1 MSKDHIKDRIL
12 RRAAKIWG
20 YNELVSEHAF
30 DPIVNLLL
38 SALASE
44 LEKLDY
50 ELENSRSRIME
61 RILEVLFP
69 EEVTGVVPARTLLQI
84 DALKNNQPIS
94 FYNKFRAEY
103 QQQNIYDPASSTVR
117 LVDFSP
123 TIEAKLT
130 TARLRY
136 IAYGNK
142 MLKQES
148 FFFEDIVSQANI
160 PLPSGVMWGGL
171 DVSDAQTIEDLLLYI
186 TINNEYQKELFYHYL
201 KQVKVIFNGKD
212 YRLYRGY
219 NIPQNLNISGIMKDN
234 YNEVKTLYNEVNQHF
249 EPYFYTIKGILKTDI
264 EAQSQEGQEK
274 INLVEKELFTQYF
287 TQTEIANEENIA
299 WIKFEFS
306 EIIAPEIL
314 QNVRV
319 AINCVPVINN
329 IHTEVTKRI
338 KGSFNLFPIVGE
350 GVFLGLDYVKDDF
363 GNRLDTR
370 KESNGANDIT
380 AVLRRNGVSRFDSRN
395 ALELLNYVL
404 ELIKD
409 ETAAFS
415 SVINQSNVQELH
427 HIQQNLASLEQTIK
441 EQNITV
447 SDNPYLVISGANN
460 REIDINCHI
469 SYWHTY
475 AEQANAI
482 KAGSVLKVS
491 SSDKATPTGNA
502 IMLLP
507 SFGGRKSLSPEER
520 ILEYRYTMLS
530 RGRIVTEAD
539 IEVFAWKHFKNT
551 ITQIEIKKGTQKEV
565 GIKNGFSRTL
575 DLYIT
580 KNTTNQISNSEWKY
594 LCDSFL
600 IQLKNNSA
608 NVYPYRIFVI

>member
-1 MSKDHIKDRIL
+1 MSKGHIKDRIL
-12 RRAAKIWG
+12 RRAARIWG

-38 SALASE
+38 SAFAAE

-94 FYNKFRAEY
+94 LYNKFKAEH
-103 QQQNIYDPASSTVR
+103 QQQNIYDPTNSIVR
-117 LVDFSP
+117 HIDFCP

-130 TARLRY
+130 TARLKY

-142 MLKQES
+142 MLEQES
-148 FFFEDIVSQANI
+148 FFFEDIVSQSNI
-160 PLPSGVMWGGL
+160 PLPSGVMWIGL
-171 DVSDAQTIEDLLLYI
+171 DVSDAKTIEDLLLYI
-186 TINNEYQKELFYHYL
+186 TINNDYQKELFYHYL
-201 KQVKVIFNGKD
+201 KQVKVTFNNKD
-212 YRLYRGY
+212 YMLYQGY
-219 NIPQNLNISGIMKDN
+219 NTPQDLDLSGIMKDN
-234 YNEVKTLYNEVNQHF
+234 YNEIKVLYDEVNRHF
-249 EPYFYTIKGILKTDI
+249 EPYFYTIKGLLKTDV
-264 EAQSQEGQEK
+264 EPQVDEEK
-274 INLVEKELFTQYF
+274 INSTGKGLFVNHF
-287 TQTEIANEENIA
+287 TQTEIANEKNIA

-329 IHTEVTKRI
+329 AHTEVTKRI
-338 KGSFNLFPIVGE
+338 KGRFNLFPIVGE

-370 KESNGANDIT
+370 KESNGVNDIT

-395 ALELLNYVL
+395 ALELLHHIL

-427 HIQQNLASLEQTIK
+427 QIHQNLASLEQTIK

-491 SSDKATPTGNA
+491 SYDKATPTGNA

-520 ILEYRYTMLS
+520 ILEYRYAMLS

-551 ITQIEIKKGTQKEV
+551 ITKIEIKKGTQKEV

-580 KNTTNQISNSEWKY
+580 KNGTSQISDSEWKY

-600 IQLKNNSA
+600 IQIKNNSA
-608 NVYPYRIFVI
+608 NVYPYRIFVL